1 MASESVRMRVEVWLL
16 SNPSVSKS
24 RKYSTR
30 KRKKRMGV
38 TDWLRLKIKMVE
50 FPLWHNGIGSI
61 STEPGCRFDPQPSTV
76 G

>member
-1 MASESVRMRVEVWLL
+1 
-16 SNPSVSKS
+16 
-24 RKYSTR
+24 
-30 KRKKRMGV
+30 MGV

-61 STEPGCRFDPQPSTV
+61 SAEPGCRFDPQPSTV